1 MSSGSGLKRSH
12 DESFM
17 NDDEEQLV
25 TRVRIS
31 ALIAGIHGVNVAED
45 DEICSGAG
53 ITDEWL
59 SSWYPET
66 HMSQK
71 MVIGATRKEMERLQK
86 IEGVSRVATR
96 KSMERDEEG
105 K

>member
-1 MSSGSGLKRSH
+1 
-12 DESFM
+12 M

-45 DEICSGAG
+45 DEVCSGAG

-71 MVIGATRKEMERLQK
+71 MVIGATRKEMERFKRLKVYLVLQQGNPWK
-86 IEGVSRVATR
+86 GTKKENDHHQVGHYKQRY
-96 KSMERDEEG
+96 
-105 K
+105 